1 MVQDTEQSD
10 VDAEVP
16 TRTNKLCVGQN
27 HTWEGHDLLFSFI
40 VLWVS
45 YAYLEKDISQE
56 KAFFTWNICISLLLF
71 FFFFHS
77 IILSIYTKFL
87 KFLFLSEIS

>member
-1 MVQDTEQSD
+1 MVQDTEQSY

-40 VLWVS
+40 VFWVL
-45 YAYLEKDISQE
+45 YAYLEKDIS
-56 KAFFTWNICISLLLF
+56 
-71 FFFFHS
+71 
-77 IILSIYTKFL
+77 
-87 KFLFLSEIS
+87 